1 MGLRL
6 RFEMATPRVT
16 KANGD
21 EARSSTSKG
30 LAFRVR
36 VPSHYKGLM
45 GFVGYYEG
53 AVSKT
58 VFSLLLS

>member
-21 EARSSTSKG
+21 EARSSTSKD

-36 VPSHYKGLM
+36 VPSHYKGFM

-53 AVSKT
+53 AVSET
-58 VFSLLLS
+58 VFSLL